1 MKRVLF
7 IDRDGTILK
16 EPEDE
21 QIDSLEKM
29 EFLPYSISSL
39 KKVQDLGYSL
49 VMVSN
54 QDGLG
59 TESFPESH
67 FRIVQNKML
76 SILQSE
82 GIFFEEI
89 FIDHHFPAD
98 NSPNRKPGIGM
109 LKDYLKNNS
118 LQVSDS
124 WVIGD
129 RYTDVILSK
138 NLNCGAL
145 WLLDS
150 SVPVHAYQQIEKDNK
165 NQKPEIPF
173 HEMNSWKD
181 IVQFLE
187 SLVPK
192 NPEAFHKP
200 PYPRKVKLER
210 NTKETRISLEMDLDG
225 SGKYEIDTGLR
236 FYDHMLEQ
244 LSRHSG
250 VDIQLK
256 VEGDLDI
263 DEHHTIED
271 SAIALGQ
278 GFREAMGDKRGME
291 RYGFVLP
298 MDESLVSCSLDF
310 SGRSYFIY
318 KGTLDREYVGDF
330 PTEMLEHWMKSFSE
344 HAGLNL
350 NLEILE
356 GKNTHHKVEASFKA
370 LARCI
375 RQALKIEGME
385 LPSTKGIL

>member
-21 QIDSLEKM
+21 QIDSLAKM
-29 EFLPYSISSL
+29 EFLPYAISGL
-39 KKVQDLGYSL
+39 KKVQDLGYHL

-59 TESFPESH
+59 TPSFPESD
-67 FRIVQNKML
+67 FNVVQDKML
-76 SILQSE
+76 RILEGE
-82 GIFFEEI
+82 GIHFEEV
-89 FIDHHFPAD
+89 FIDHHFPSD
-98 NSPNRKPGIGM
+98 QHPNRKPGIGM
-109 LKDYLKNNS
+109 LMEFIDSGIDLS
-118 LQVSDS
+118 SS

-129 RYTDVILSK
+129 RFTDVLLAK
-138 NLNCGAL
+138 NLECGAL

-150 SVPVHAYQQIEKDNK
+150 SLKVHDYQETENLEGKK
-165 NQKPEIPF
+165 LSTPEIPF
-173 HEMNSWKD
+173 IEMESWNHIVDLLITMNHE
-181 IVQFLE
+181 
-187 SLVPK
+187 
-192 NPEAFHKP
+192 KP
-200 PYPRKVKLER
+200 NPRKSILQR
-210 NTKETRISLEMDLDG
+210 NTQETQISLELNLDG
-225 SGKYEIDTGLR
+225 SGKYEIDTGIK

-250 VDIQLK
+250 VDIRLK
-256 VEGDLDI
+256 VLGDLEI

-278 GFREAMGDKRGME
+278 GFREAMGNKMGME

-298 MDESLVSCSLDF
+298 MDEALVTCALDF
-310 SGRSYFIY
+310 SGRSYFIF
-318 KGTLDREYVGDF
+318 KGKFDREYVGDF

-350 NLEILE
+350 NLEIVE
-356 GKNTHHKVEASFKA
+356 GSNTHHKVEASFKA
-370 LARCI
+370 LARSI
-375 RQALKIEGME
+375 KQAIKINGKE